1 MPAGIGRR
9 RRPHGRNGA
18 SPSNK
23 EIVSMSY
30 KLNLDAI
37 DADGAIR
44 ETALEAEDAIR
55 SEGVDEGDT
64 RLSFLKKTGMAGG
77 ALAGG
82 ATILGALSPAAM
94 AGGFKGR
101 GRPPRSFGKGDIG
114 ILNYALTLEY
124 LERAFYNEATANNV
138 AKDPRTVQF
147 LSVVTEDERAHVA
160 ALRNVLGPK
169 AAKLPKFNFR
179 NTTKDEALFQQTA
192 FVLENT
198 GVHAY
203 AGQAGNIH
211 SPKVVRTAV
220 SIITIE
226 ARHASVIGQIIKGRD
241 GITPNGAF
249 DTAYTA
255 KRVLAAVKG
264 TKFIVS

>member
-1 MPAGIGRR
+1 
-9 RRPHGRNGA
+9 
-18 SPSNK
+18 
-23 EIVSMSY
+23 MSY

-64 RLSFLKKTGMAGG
+64 RLSFLKKTGMGVG

-82 ATILGALSPAAM
+82 ASVLGALSPAAM
-94 AGGFKGR
+94 AANFRGK
-101 GRPPRSFGKGDIG
+101 GRPPAKMFGKGDIG

-138 AKDPRTVQF
+138 AKDPRTVEF

-160 ALRNVLGPK
+160 ALRNVLGSK
-169 AAKLPKFNFR
+169 AVKLPKFNFR

-203 AGQAGNIH
+203 SGQANNIS
-211 SPKVVRTAV
+211 SPKVVRAAV
-220 SIITIE
+220 SIVTIE
-226 ARHASVIGQIIKGRD
+226 ARHASVIGQIIKGRN
-241 GITPNGAF
+241 GIAPNGAF

-255 KRVLAAVKG
+255 QRVLKAVKG
-264 TKFIVS
+264 TKFIVG